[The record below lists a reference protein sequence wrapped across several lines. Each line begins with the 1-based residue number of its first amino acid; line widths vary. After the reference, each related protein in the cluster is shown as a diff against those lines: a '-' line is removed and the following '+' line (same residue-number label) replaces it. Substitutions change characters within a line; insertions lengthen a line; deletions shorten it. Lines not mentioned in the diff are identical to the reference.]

1 MSRDLAPSAFR
12 TPISRVRS
20 VTDISMMFM
29 ITIPPT
35 TIPIAT
41 IAGITEKRMRV
52 RFFQNSTSA
61 SAVSTE

>member
-1 MSRDLAPSAFR
+1 MSPGFAPSAFL

-29 ITIPPT
+29 MTIPPT
-35 TIPIAT
+35 TTPIAT
-41 IAGITEKRMRV
+41 IAGITENRIFV